1 MDGGVSPLETLRKL
15 LEEEAASTNHRA
27 AYWKNAARQSG
38 WIERPLDAPEWS
50 EPARK
55 RFREDMESTM
65 AGAANA
71 GRIGVLEEGMSW
83 NGTAFSP
90 RESEQT
96 ESRELTYKEVTRVYG
111 IPFAL
116 IGALSDSKSNVES
129 FHRQLYQDVLA
140 PWLRFLESEIELQLL
155 PDFETDEVRRRRI
168 YVEFNLMAKLAGS
181 FEEQGKT
188 LVTAVGVPY
197 MTANEAR
204 ARLNL
209 PSIDDEAFDEPV
221 KPLNVLYGGQPAP
234 TVPTEDPGTPPTL
247 VEAASRDAELKAAE
261 VKRFEDALVKYFERH
276 ERDVLSKA
284 GQNGNH
290 RPMFST
296 SRLWDRDLALHLFN
310 WAPHLEEG
318 RAELAK
324 AINDVTYD
332 ELREELEA
340 EGDPKTVFAHAKEQ
354 RAAEIAC
361 KLAGVDSHPLAPK
374 HLPGEHDQDRHGGEG
389 GSSSGLRIRNVLNTH
404 ALEGEAASL
413 PGRAEMSEVI
423 EAMSGLH
430 SVSNDAPIDVVPTS
444 FPGENGAGEF
454 RHRGVTAR
462 GVSVNVT
469 DENPHIRTTLAHE
482 LGHWIDHQQVGD
494 KGFESKRAALGDKS
508 SPMAD
513 WWAAVQETDAMAR
526 LQKVADTE
534 ILPNGILASPRYV
547 SYLQDPSEIWAR
559 TYAQWVASRTSS
571 QGLKDE
577 MSNQVDV
584 AQETYSEQWDDD
596 DFEPVAQAI
605 DRMMK
610 GLGWLPQS

>member
-1 MDGGVSPLETLRKL
+1 VVDFLAKNIAELRPKVYERDGNNRPEIEDHPLQLLLRSPNPETTDFAHVRNTVADIAIFDRAYWRRYYFRGRLKGILRIPPPSIWPEVDKETGRTVYKLSNGERLTRKDLVIFSGYTPDGMDGGVSPLETLRKL
-15 LEEEAASTNHRA
+15 LEEESASTNHRA

-50 EPARK
+50 DVARE
-55 RFREDMESTM
+55 RFRADMESTM

-71 GRIGVLEEGMSW
+71 GRIGVLEEGMRW

-90 RESEQT
+90 RESEVI
-96 ESRELTYKEVTRVYG
+96 ESRKLTYEEVCRVYG

-116 IGALSDSKSNVES
+116 IGSMAESKSNVES

-155 PDFETDEVRRRRI
+155 PDFEESEVRRRRI

-261 VKRFEDALVKYFERH
+261 ERVKHFEERLVKYFELH

-296 SRLWDRDLALHLFN
+296 SRLWDRDLALRLFN
-310 WAPHLEEG
+310 WDPQLED
-318 RAELAK
+318 RADIAK

-332 ELREELEA
+332 QLREELEA
-340 EGDPKTVFAHAKEQ
+340 EGDPKTVFAHAREQ
-354 RAAEIAC
+354 RAAQIAQE
-361 KLAGVDSHPLAPK
+361 LA
-374 HLPGEHDQDRHGGEG
+374 
-389 GSSSGLRIRNVLNTH
+389 
-404 ALEGEAASL
+404 
-413 PGRAEMSEVI
+413 
-423 EAMSGLH
+423 
-430 SVSNDAPIDVVPTS
+430 
-444 FPGENGAGEF
+444 
-454 RHRGVTAR
+454 
-462 GVSVNVT
+462 
-469 DENPHIRTTLAHE
+469 
-482 LGHWIDHQQVGD
+482 D
-494 KGFESKRAALGDKS
+494 KGA
-508 SPMAD
+508 
-513 WWAAVQETDAMAR
+513 
-526 LQKVADTE
+526 
-534 ILPNGILASPRYV
+534 
-547 SYLQDPSEIWAR
+547 
-559 TYAQWVASRTSS
+559 TS
-571 QGLKDE
+571 
-577 MSNQVDV
+577 
-584 AQETYSEQWDDD
+584 A
-596 DFEPVAQAI
+596 
-605 DRMMK
+605 
-610 GLGWLPQS
+610 